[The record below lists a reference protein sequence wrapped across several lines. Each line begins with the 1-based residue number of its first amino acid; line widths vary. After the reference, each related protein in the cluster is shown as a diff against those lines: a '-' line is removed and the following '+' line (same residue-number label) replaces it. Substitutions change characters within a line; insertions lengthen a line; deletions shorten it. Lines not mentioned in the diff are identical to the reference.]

1 MHTGTNLF
9 GALLSQYR
17 TAN

>member
-17 TAN
+17 KAN